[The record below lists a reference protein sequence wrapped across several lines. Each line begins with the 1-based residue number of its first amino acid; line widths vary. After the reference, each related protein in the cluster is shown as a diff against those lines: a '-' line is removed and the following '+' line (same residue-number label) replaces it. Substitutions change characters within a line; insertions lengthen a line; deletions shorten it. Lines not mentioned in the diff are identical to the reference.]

1 MPVSLDMSDVR
12 PSLVSFVIVTLMA
25 IAGISLMKYL
35 MSRFPVPGLKQ
46 LVDAV

>member
-1 MPVSLDMSDVR
+1 MPELDMSDVK
-12 PSLVSFVIVTLMA
+12 PSLVSFAIVTLMA

-35 MSRFPVPGLKQ
+35 MARFPVPGLKQ